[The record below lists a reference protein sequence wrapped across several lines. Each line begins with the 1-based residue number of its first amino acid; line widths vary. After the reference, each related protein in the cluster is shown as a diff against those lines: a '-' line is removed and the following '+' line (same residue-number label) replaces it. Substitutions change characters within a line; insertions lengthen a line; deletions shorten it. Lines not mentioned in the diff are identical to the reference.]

1 MSRKLTNDD
10 YYQCMRVVRSAKLKG
25 REKGVLRTYADW
37 YYWPDQRPCIYGL
50 DQIAAWTGI
59 SRSTATRAHDRLEE
73 LGWVQVD
80 RFGRYDPLRVWPTV
94 GISDPEYD
102 LEGYAKAHRIHA
114 SSKRLL
120 GLKHFAQGQKYL
132 KKLYPRRKERTP
144 LAGQAAV
151 RAATEG
157 SRDPHRRSKTSQG
170 HTKYPPR
177 PLH

>member
-102 LEGYAKAHRIHA
+102 LEGYAKAHRYSRELEEVAWAEAFRAGTEVPQKVVSKEKGKNTPRGSSSRA
-114 SSKRLL
+114 SRHR
-120 GLKHFAQGQKYL
+120 G
-132 KKLYPRRKERTP
+132 KLRPTP
-144 LAGQAAV
+144 TFEDVTG
-151 RAATEG
+151 T
-157 SRDPHRRSKTSQG
+157 H
-170 HTKYPPR
+170 
-177 PLH
+177 